1 MGEVRFPNKPESNAF
16 DHVYGENGGKIVR
29 IPASEVGSGYDLII
43 SANEHPHA
51 NINVSNYSVVFGNA
65 LDVLEKC
72 ENGKIPKVLLIWEYE
87 YDGDD
92 YRNYY
97 EAKSIVSTGG
107 EGAGLQFE
115 FDILE
120 YHTKTSKINIQMS
133 GTADIRNNII
143 SDVWDAEYDAV
154 ITFDCPYN
162 VDSMRNEHVS
172 YSPVEILRTWNRIN
186 DGKDVKVLVKGKATL
201 DSGSTQYPIVMN
213 VISVY
218 RYGAY
223 LYITALY
230 PTWSPVAGWISFEF
244 AESNGTWTL
253 DYIYAEWFQMG
264 N

>member
-16 DHVYGENGGKIVR
+16 DHVYGENGGKVVR

-51 NINVSNYSVVFGNA
+51 NTNVSNYSVVFGNA

-72 ENGKIPKVLLIWEYE
+72 ENGKIPKVLLVWEYE

-154 ITFDCPYN
+154 IDIDCPN
-162 VDSMRNEHVS
+162 NINWMSTEDVS
-172 YSPVEILRTWNRIN
+172 FNPLDILRIWNAIN
-186 DGKDVKVLVKGKATL
+186 DGKDVKVLIKGKATM
-201 DSGSTQYPIVMN
+201 DSASEKYPFVLTTTG
-213 VISVY
+213 VH

-223 LYITALY
+223 LCVSALY
-230 PTWSPVAGWISFEF
+230 PTWNPVAGPISFVF
-244 AESNGTWTL
+244 ALSNGTWVL
-253 DYIYAEWFQMG
+253 DTIDASRFQR